1 MSKDNVNMTVEEAL
15 NLARDLMYG
24 PLPKPEA
31 PMPTVEEAIKVIH
44 EARRTCGHTW
54 LTGVAAEEV
63 LKDHIKG
70 RKS

>member
-1 MSKDNVNMTVEEAL
+1 MSKDHVNMTVEEAL
-15 NLARDLMYG
+15 NLARDLKYG
-24 PLPKPEA
+24 PLPKLA
-31 PMPTVEEAIKVIH
+31 DPMPTIEEAIEIIH

-70 RKS
+70 RTS